1 MRIIPVLDVLDRQ
14 VVRGIAGQRESY
26 QPIQSQLTSDS
37 DAASIAQAFR
47 DVFGLT
53 EFYVADL
60 DGIERGAPNFETL
73 QTLQQS
79 QANLWL
85 DVGTNSR
92 ASLQQLAQH
101 IPLNSVH
108 RIIVGLEGCPD
119 LSVLESIQSMVSP
132 DQLAFSLDLNQGTPL
147 LPAHASEAWA
157 NATAWEIAQQ
167 VLEFGVASL
176 IVLDLAAVGMG
187 SGTPTQLLCST
198 IRDSY
203 PELELIT
210 GGGIRDVEDLQ
221 QLEEVGCEGVLIA
234 SALHDGRLT
243 VKDLNPYL

>member
-37 DAASIAQAFR
+37 DVDSIAQAFR
-47 DVFGLT
+47 NVFGLT

-60 DGIERGAPNFETL
+60 DGIERGAPNFESL

-79 QANLWL
+79 QTNLWL
-85 DVGTNSR
+85 DAGTNSV

-101 IPLNSVH
+101 IPLSSLH
-108 RIIVGLEGCPD
+108 RIIVGLEGCPN

-132 DQLAFSLDLNQGTPL
+132 EQLAFSLDLKQGAPL
-147 LPAHASEAWA
+147 LPEHASEVWSK
-157 NATAWEIAQQ
+157 ATAWEIAQQ
-167 VLEFGVASL
+167 VLELGVVSL

-187 SGTPTQLLCST
+187 SGTPTQSLCST

-210 GGGIRDVEDLQ
+210 GGGIRGVQDLQ
-221 QLEEVGCEGVLIA
+221 QLDAVGCDGVLIA

-243 VKDLNPYL
+243 VKDLDPYL

>member
-1 MRIIPVLDVLDRQ
+1 MTPPLIEACLSPFMFYATQGLGDAHYSRAGCVRQ
-14 VVRGIAGQRESY
+14 AGREGIAGQRESY

-60 DGIERGAPNFETL
+60 DGIERGANFETL

-79 QANLWL
+79 QAKLWL

-119 LSVLESIQSMVSP
+119 LSVLESIQSMVSRTSWH
-132 DQLAFSLDLNQGTPL
+132 LV
-147 LPAHASEAWA
+147 W
-157 NATAWEIAQQ
+157 I
-167 VLEFGVASL
+167 
-176 IVLDLAAVGMG
+176 
-187 SGTPTQLLCST
+187 
-198 IRDSY
+198 
-203 PELELIT
+203 
-210 GGGIRDVEDLQ
+210 
-221 QLEEVGCEGVLIA
+221 
-234 SALHDGRLT
+234 
-243 VKDLNPYL
+243 